1 MLIKFFARGKGSGA
15 APVDYVCHT
24 AGRENA
30 PPEVLR
36 GDADLTKNLIDSID
50 RDWRYTSGVVSF
62 ALEDAPTPEQQERVM
77 DAFEKAAF
85 AGLEQ
90 DQYNI
95 LWVRH
100 QHTEGGRVE
109 LHFVTP
115 RMELTTGKA
124 LNIAPP
130 NWQKL
135 FDPLQ
140 NALNYENRWA
150 DPHSPEHAR
159 NTQKATENAP
169 RARDRESIGKYVETL
184 VEASLVSNRAEIIKA
199 LQDAGLEINRQG
211 KDYIS
216 VKDPKTPEQ
225 KAFRLKGAIYGEDW
239 TTEQLSRTASKEAGS
254 REAAGRGIGN
264 ERNELARNELAKGIR
279 ERADY
284 NAARYKRPVGG
295 LNVELRNRLE
305 ADHLDS
311 DRLHVHDVIRVGDLL
326 DDEQFQNGKDQ
337 HLEPTNRTEAKE
349 PGRSERWGLGDNQVG
364 RRELSGFPE
373 PRKREESLG
382 EDLSLRPKSVFENNG
397 KQIDDGQDNA
407 TRARI
412 AEIRRKF
419 NEWYEKGYQ
428 FIASWFD
435 EIRRRRAFQY
445 QLSTEGSRESNDEY
459 RKNLDAGLGRIGRS
473 LGELSATDETIE
485 RAAEKVRLVAE
496 IRKKDRQRNR
506 DENDDLDDF
515 GPEF

>member
-24 AGRENA
+24 EGRENA
-30 PPEVLR
+30 PPDVLR

-62 ALEDAPTPEQQERVM
+62 AVEDAPTPEQQERVM

-140 NALNYENRWA
+140 NVLNYENQWA

-159 NTQKATENAP
+159 NTQKATENAL
-169 RARDRESIGKYVETL
+169 RARDRESIGNFIETL
-184 VEASLVSNRAEIIKA
+184 VGAFMVSNRAEIIKA

-216 VKDPKTPEQ
+216 VKDPQTPEQ

-279 ERADY
+279 ERAEY
-284 NAARYKRPVGG
+284 NTARYKRPVGG
-295 LNVELRNRLE
+295 LKVELRNRLE

-311 DRLHVHDVIRVGDLL
+311 DRLHVLDVIRVGDLL

-349 PGRSERWGLGDNQVG
+349 PGRSERCGLEDNQIG
-364 RRELSGFPE
+364 RGELSGFSEPKKRGRNPE
-373 PRKREESLG
+373 DALQLQRKA
-382 EDLSLRPKSVFENNG
+382 VFQDYG
-397 KQIDDGQDNA
+397 KQIDNGQDHTA
-407 TRARI
+407 RARI
-412 AEIRRKF
+412 IEVGRKLG
-419 NEWYEKGYQ
+419 EWYETGFNRFTK
-428 FIASWFD
+428 WFD
-435 EIRRRRAFQY
+435 DVRKR
-445 QLSTEGSRESNDEY
+445 RESQRQRTIEISRKSADDY
-459 RKNLDAGLGRIGRS
+459 RENLNRS
-473 LGELSATDETIE
+473 VESINSAFRELSNTNRAIEQAT
-485 RAAEKVRLVAE
+485 EKVRPIVKE
-496 IRKKDRQRNR
+496 QEKVRERNS
-506 DENDDLDDF
+506 NSWGL
-515 GPEF
+515 GM